1 MMGWAWASA
10 RVVVAGAMFAAAA
23 PAAGGQT
30 AGAVAISNGLA
41 MIARNDV
48 SGAAREFRRAARDS
62 DATVRSV
69 GEQWLGH
76 LAWMVYADATAAAE
90 HLGRAAI
97 GARDSSSILVERGRL
112 LRFRR
117 RHREAARVAF
127 A

>member
-90 HLGRAAI
+90 HLDRAGI
-97 GARDSSSILVERGRL
+97 GARARSPTPLSRAPP
-112 LRFRR
+112 LRFPPPPP
-117 RHREAARVAF
+117 
-127 A
+127 